1 MLRSEFGELQLEIPR
16 PAIEKLALY
25 ASEVEHWN
33 RSINLTSLRGSALT
47 RRLIVDPV
55 WMGMRLEM
63 TGALADVGSGN
74 GSPGI
79 PLSITRAFSSVN
91 LIEPRMKRAVFL
103 RHIAAKAALKSIAVH
118 RCRVES
124 VPAKTVISDWITL
137 QAVDPTPALLTRA
150 VLRWMRAAAGP
161 SFCGRF
167 YLCQAHSRP
176 VNGSRTRPYVE
187 LRARFFRW
195 PQPHGPHLP
204 HGAESNRRTGRNDP
218 AEPAGAV
225 GGYGSEI
232 YSDHAHSDRGRSR
245 TLDAA
250 AP

>member
-1 MLRSEFGELQLEIPR
+1 MLRSEFRELQLEIPR

-79 PLSITRAFSSVN
+79 PLSITRSFSSVN

-137 QAVDPTPALLTRA
+137 QAVDPTPALLQALVGIGGPTTR
-150 VLRWMRAAAGP
+150 VVWITSLMTSPVAAAERLDVP
-161 SFCGRF
+161 
-167 YLCQAHSRP
+167 
-176 VNGSRTRPYVE
+176 GSATKVWI
-187 LRARFFRW
+187 FR
-195 PQPHGPHLP
+195 
-204 HGAESNRRTGRNDP
+204 
-218 AEPAGAV
+218 
-225 GGYGSEI
+225 
-232 YSDHAHSDRGRSR
+232 
-245 TLDAA
+245 LDQI
-250 AP
+250 